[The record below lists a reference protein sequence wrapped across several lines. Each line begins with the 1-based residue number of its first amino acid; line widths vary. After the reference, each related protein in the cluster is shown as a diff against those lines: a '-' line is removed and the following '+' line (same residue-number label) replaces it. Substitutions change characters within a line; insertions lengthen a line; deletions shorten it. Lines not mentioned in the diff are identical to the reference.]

1 MNFFTNWLKKSP
13 AKTEQPKHFEQSIE
27 TLLAPSKCGC
37 GGSCGCASAEK
48 PKPVAKK
55 APVAK
60 KPTTATKAT
69 ATPKPKSTKLEQVK
83 ADAERMAKK
92 PAPKKPKAK

>member
-1 MNFFTNWLKKSP
+1 VNFFINWLKKDQDSN
-13 AKTEQPKHFEQSIE
+13 KKFKHDEQSLE
-27 TLLAPSKCGC
+27 TLLSVDDNGCCKTEKAEAP
-37 GGSCGCASAEK
+37 K

-60 KPTTATKAT
+60 KPSTAKKV
-69 ATPKPKSTKLEQVK
+69 PSKLEQVK

>member
-13 AKTEQPKHFEQSIE
+13 TKKEQPKHFETSRE
-27 TLLAPSKCGC
+27 TLLATSKCGC

-69 ATPKPKSTKLEQVK
+69 ATPKPKPTKLEQVK

>member
-13 AKTEQPKHFEQSIE
+13 TKKEQPKHFETSVE
-27 TLLAPSKCGC
+27 PLLAT
-37 GGSCGCASAEK
+37 SCCKTDSAEK

-60 KPTTATKAT
+60 KPSTATKVT
-69 ATPKPKSTKLEQVK
+69 VTPKPKVTKLEQVK

>member
-13 AKTEQPKHFEQSIE
+13 TKKEQPKHFETSVE
-27 TLLAPSKCGC
+27 TLLATSKCGC

-60 KPTTATKAT
+60 KPSTATK
-69 ATPKPKSTKLEQVK
+69 PKATKLEQVK

>member
-13 AKTEQPKHFEQSIE
+13 TKKEQPKHFETSVE
-27 TLLAPSKCGC
+27 PLLAT
-37 GGSCGCASAEK
+37 SCCKTDSAEK

-60 KPTTATKAT
+60 KPSTATK
-69 ATPKPKSTKLEQVK
+69 PKATKLEQVK

>member
-13 AKTEQPKHFEQSIE
+13 TKKEQPKHFETSVE
-27 TLLAPSKCGC
+27 TLLSTSKCGC
-37 GGSCGCASAEK
+37 GETCKCASLQK
-48 PKPVAKK
+48 PKPVVKK
-55 APVAK
+55 TPVAK
-60 KPTTATKAT
+60 KPSTATKPT
-69 ATPKPKSTKLEQVK
+69 ATPKPKVTKLEQVK